1 MRVQKKSKKKVK
13 ISLSTIIS
21 FIVVILLVFYVSI
34 SRSIMKASESENIP
48 YQESLRGEKAS
59 SKLFRTKRT
68 KIASFPLH
76 NDLLLAKDAH
86 NVGKHGKYKHQG
98 DEDIWDDIL
107 NKGVKLMEKNGY
119 KEHLTVFEVG
129 AQQAKQSLDAAKKLF
144 HAHLIEPSPIS
155 FEKITNQMKKEV
167 HNNPTLGK
175 FIHLYNVAAGDES
188 GSMLD
193 FHTTGGTGDHIGEY
207 NIWEMKK
214 GPVPDEWPEDKKG
227 QIVKIPSLRL
237 DDIIYYNKVKP
248 NQIRGLERGQNPPFT
263 QNVWAVKVDT
273 QGFEPKV
280 FAGLKESIQ
289 KNKIQYIL
297 TEYWPNGMGL
307 LNDRMDNRCD
317 LGVEMLSILVSAG
330 YSLYALPAAYHPA
343 GKTNENGKYVKNWTN
358 RPLNDAKADCQFLVD
373 LEKKFPNPNYHVG
386 YWTNI
391 LAVAPGAELIEINKI
406 VS

>member
-1 MRVQKKSKKKVK
+1 MRIQKKLTKKKK
-13 ISLSTIIS
+13 IIVETIILLSAVIYFGFQVALLRREEKTS
-21 FIVVILLVFYVSI
+21 FKTLTT
-34 SRSIMKASESENIP
+34 
-48 YQESLRGEKAS
+48 
-59 SKLFRTKRT
+59 RTQIK
-68 KIASFPLH
+68 SFPLH
-76 NDLLLAKDAH
+76 NDLLRAIDAH
-86 NVGKHGKYKHQG
+86 NVGKQSRHMHNG

-107 NKGVKLMEKNGY
+107 NKGVKIMEKNGY
-119 KEHLTVFEVG
+119 KEHLTIFEVG
-129 AQQAKQSLDAAKKLF
+129 AHKAKQSLDAAKKLF

-155 FEKITNQMKKEV
+155 FQKIERQMRDV
-167 HNNPTLGK
+167 VNNNPVLGE

-193 FHTTGGTGDHIGEY
+193 FYTTGGTGDHIGEY
-207 NIWEMKK
+207 NVWKMNKD
-214 GPVPDEWPEDKKG
+214 PVPDEWPEEKKG
-227 QIVKIPSLRL
+227 KIVKIPSLRL

-248 NQIRGLERGQNPPFT
+248 NEIQGLERGQNPPFT

-280 FAGLKESIQ
+280 FAGLKESIL

-330 YSLYALPAAYHPA
+330 YSLYALPAAHHPA
-343 GKTNENGKYVKNWTN
+343 GGTNEIGKYVNNWTN
-358 RPLNDAKADCQFLVD
+358 RPLNDAKADCQFLLD
-373 LEKKFPNPNYHVG
+373 LEKKFPNPNYRMG

-391 LAVAPGAELIEINKI
+391 LAVAPGTELIEINRI